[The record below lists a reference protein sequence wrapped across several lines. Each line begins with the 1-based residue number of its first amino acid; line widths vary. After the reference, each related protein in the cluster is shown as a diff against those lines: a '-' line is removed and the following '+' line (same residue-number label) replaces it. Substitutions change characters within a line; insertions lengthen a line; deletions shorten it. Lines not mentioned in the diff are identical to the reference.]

1 MLRVPSKAEG
11 SPFSKGLLVE
21 EGDVEDRAVAI
32 PNILGRKE
40 FRLASTFKYPY
51 KSCMYSRR
59 SPTIGARG
67 SEILAK

>member
-1 MLRVPSKAEG
+1 MG
-11 SPFSKGLLVE
+11 

-59 SPTIGARG
+59 GPTIGARG